1 MEEIRCA
8 GNKGGDATSLNSN
21 CVFSGTVLGSLSFLK
36 VEASHRHVLES
47 TAMKTSIIT
56 RTESLAA
63 AAMMSLAATVILVMN
78 YDGTWLHPDTAQA
91 LSVARN
97 VLQGNG
103 FSTSVIYY
111 EEHYQLNAWPAA
123 QTVFPIGFP
132 AMIAALG
139 WAGVPLRFAALL
151 IGVTGFLLVPPLI
164 CVAAQR
170 MGRAPAT
177 GLLLATVWLCFPM
190 IWHNVWE
197 CQTEMMFITLTLGSL
212 ILLQSPVPETR
223 RLLLAGLCAAFAF
236 SFRYAGI
243 FWLVAVACAFV
254 IQIPRQQWIAVKQAA
269 TFFAI
274 PALLAIS
281 LFARN
286 SMLVGDIKGGNNKAV
301 HRTLK
306 EAGESAYYAVSRLA
320 GLDKSSLFA
329 GKLAEVATVV
339 GLGLL
344 VSAAFMCC
352 IRMHR
357 PESRPYFTKGTTG
370 DSTIFLY
377 LGVSLAALIG
387 LEKTTSIN
395 LSPRMF
401 FPLIPFSLLAV
412 ADLISRMLVTLPE
425 RSGWA
430 KWQRSQI
437 VAASTLLI
445 SGVLSG
451 QIRAAAEIRNH
462 VHRFGMVDDVVNQII
477 DSPTGSMMPSGLLVG
492 KRILSDESHM
502 LAEVLLQGTVGLTST
517 TYTMRIWTDEEAIAL
532 IRRYQINRV
541 VVFPHVQPKD
551 GNPFFESLI
560 KEGERHESSRLW
572 LEPVLISP
580 RIQIYAVRDSLLL
593 TQQF

>member
-1 MEEIRCA
+1 MKVS
-8 GNKGGDATSLNSN
+8 NVTGGHA
-21 CVFSGTVLGSLSFLK
+21 F
-36 VEASHRHVLES
+36 
-47 TAMKTSIIT
+47 
-56 RTESLAA
+56 AA
-63 AAMMSLAATVILVMN
+63 AAMMSLAATVLLVLN

-97 VLQGNG
+97 VRDGNG
-103 FSTSVIYY
+103 FSTGIIYY
-111 EEHYQLNAWPAA
+111 EEHYQLKTWPAP

-132 AMIAALG
+132 AMIAVLG
-139 WAGVPLRFAALL
+139 STGLSLRLASLW
-151 IGVTGFLLVPPLI
+151 IGVAGFLLAPLLI

-170 MGRAPAT
+170 MGRRPAT
-177 GLLLATVWLCFPM
+177 GLLLAAVWLCFPM
-190 IWHNVWE
+190 LWHNVWE

-212 ILLQSPVPETR
+212 ILLQSPWLGTR
-223 RLLLAGLCAAFAF
+223 RLLLAGIFAAIAF
-236 SFRYAGI
+236 SLRYAGI
-243 FWLVAVACAFV
+243 FWLMAVGGVFLMQFV
-254 IQIPRQQWIAVKQAA
+254 RQRWSAVQQAA

-274 PALLAIS
+274 PCMLAIT

-357 PESRPYFTKGTTG
+357 PESRRYFTTGTTG

-412 ADLISRMLVTLPE
+412 AELISRMLVTLPE

-517 TYTMRIWTDEEAIAL
+517 TYTMRIWTDDEAIAL

-560 KEGERHESSRLW
+560 REGERHESSRLW